1 MLATFWQCCLT
12 NPWQLGW
19 MPQEQWLSGEIK
31 ITRNYCEQDFLIF
44 PIRCINIFYHFL
56 PFTIIYCAVY
66 CWWQPFRFRSW
77 SRCSPRRT
85 CLNFLVDFQRERRR
99 RRQRENIQ
107 KKKVWTVWTTIYIS
121 LYIIYIIIY
130 LYNILENIQTRY
142 GDVWRCMEYYDDGV
156 KSDTHWLESA
166 SCFRLRGG
174 AYSCMPADIYA
185 CTILHMF
192 SSGHVERETSV
203 QRQQVHEHA
212 ILVLTLQVPVSH
224 PARVPCPYCLSHL
237 PRHKCLDSA
246 NIRKVS

>member
-44 PIRCINIFYHFL
+44 PIWCINIFYHFL

-142 GDVWRCMEYYDDGV
+142 VDVWSIMMMG
-156 KSDTHWLESA
+156 SSLTHIGWKVPAAFDCAVVHTPVCLQI
-166 SCFRLRGG
+166 
-174 AYSCMPADIYA
+174 YMPAQS
-185 CTILHMF
+185 CTCFPPDM
-192 SSGHVERETSV
+192 
-203 QRQQVHEHA
+203 
-212 ILVLTLQVPVSH
+212 
-224 PARVPCPYCLSHL
+224 
-237 PRHKCLDSA
+237 
-246 NIRKVS
+246 